1 VDKGVIAMPTK
12 DYPVKT
18 TQRRWLALA
27 KLDDGNYQM
36 KVMFGDNTKPIAT
49 LVFTPTEWTKLAS
62 YSEGL
67 KRK

>member
-1 VDKGVIAMPTK
+1 MASK

-18 TQRRWLALA
+18 TQRRWLALS
-27 KLDDGNYQM
+27 KLDDGTYQV
-36 KVMFGDNTKPIAT
+36 KVMFADDAKPIAT
-49 LVFTPTEWTKLAS
+49 MIFTAAEWNKLAS

>member
-1 VDKGVIAMPTK
+1 MPTK

-18 TQRRWLALA
+18 TQLRWLALS

-36 KVMFGDNTKPIAT
+36 KVMLGNNTKPIAT
-49 LVFTPTEWTKLAS
+49 MVFTPVEWAKLAS